1 MLWSLSFEIGQ
12 SGFVYCICYLLACD
26 LGGNYLFFFCFLFFN
41 HIVVVEGVK
50 NTGKQLL
57 PNNDHLQPIINLCF
71 STEMTKQN
79 LLEIKALDFKN
90 TFVST

>member
-1 MLWSLSFEIGQ
+1 M
-12 SGFVYCICYLLACD
+12 
-26 LGGNYLFFFCFLFFN
+26 
-41 HIVVVEGVK
+41 VVEGVK

-90 TFVST
+90 TFIST